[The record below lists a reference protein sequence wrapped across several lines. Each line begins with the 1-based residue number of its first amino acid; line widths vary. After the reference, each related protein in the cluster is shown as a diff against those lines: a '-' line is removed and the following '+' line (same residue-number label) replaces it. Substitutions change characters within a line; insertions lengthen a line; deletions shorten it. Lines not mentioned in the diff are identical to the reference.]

1 MPCSRFMGTVL
12 LMARRTKII
21 ATIGPASED
30 ATTLRAMMRAGMDVA
45 RIGLAHGSLDDQVEK
60 YRRVRAVAKE
70 LDQHIGI
77 LVDLPGP
84 KIRCGRFP
92 EGGVELAEDQV
103 IRLGVGETLSSKE
116 VISVGYESLLGDVQ
130 VGDNLAFGDG
140 NVVVVVEGR
149 SGDFLEARVVHGGHL
164 EGNPG
169 IHIPSDR
176 LRLTTPT
183 DHDLKLLD
191 VFVEL
196 DADMVAV
203 SFVRSAHD
211 IRRLGVEPTPRG
223 PLIVA
228 KIETRAAVENLEG
241 IIEASGAVM
250 VARGDLGS
258 ETEIEELPHLQ
269 KHIIQECVALGR
281 PAITATQMLESMV
294 TAPMPTRAEASD
306 IANAVFDG
314 TSAVML
320 SGETA
325 IGRDPENAVAT
336 MARITERADE
346 KFNYEA
352 WAEHIQAIRRRSK
365 NDAAY
370 LRVTDALTM
379 AAARTASETDA
390 KAIICLSRSGNTVR
404 SVARFR
410 PKVPLFGMTFDD
422 QTANQLTLSWGTR
435 PIIFEERDTP
445 AATAAEA
452 LSTAARVGAVRSGDT
467 VVVVSGSRA
476 TDSRAT
482 DTLNVLR
489 VP

>member
-1 MPCSRFMGTVL
+1 MSCSRFIGTVL

-30 ATTLRAMMRAGMDVA
+30 ASTLRAMMRAGMDVA

-60 YRRVRAVAKE
+60 YRRVRSVAKE
-70 LDQHIGI
+70 LNQHIGI

-92 EGGVELAEDQV
+92 EGGVDLAEDQV
-103 IRLGVGETLSSKE
+103 IKLGIGETVSSKE
-116 VISVGYESLLGDVQ
+116 VVSVGYESLLADVQ

-140 NVVVVVEGR
+140 NVVVEGR
-149 SGDFLEARVVHGGHL
+149 SGDFLEARVMHGGHL

-346 KFNYEA
+346 KFDYEA

-467 VVVVSGSRA
+467 VIVVSGSRA

-482 DTLNVLR
+482 DTLNVLQ